1 MTAWEMH
8 VLALPLTLLVWL
20 SLGHGMGG
28 EEGRTVSVNLLIR
41 TMPVE
46 RDVSAC
52 LRVIGIPVD
61 YMMLF

>member
-1 MTAWEMH
+1 MTAWETH

-52 LRVIGIPVD
+52 
-61 YMMLF
+61 